1 MERVPPQNIDAEK
14 SVLGSILLDRDALI
28 EVSGWLLPT
37 HFYDER
43 HIAIYQTILELF
55 ESGLPI
61 DLVTVSDSL
70 KKKKMLSKIGGRAYL
85 TELASFVPTA
95 AHAVEYGNIVK
106 ETAVS

>member
-61 DLVTVSDSL
+61 DLVTVSDRL
-70 KKKKMLSKIGGRAYL
+70 KKKKMLWMWREIKL
-85 TELASFVPTA
+85 
-95 AHAVEYGNIVK
+95 
-106 ETAVS
+106 